1 MSVMKIIE
9 YILVAVF
16 ILLISNGTS
25 LAHRVNLFAYVD
37 GGKIYTESYF
47 PDGKPVTG
55 GKVLVYDSREK
66 LLVQG
71 ITDKEGFFNFP
82 IPAVDDLK
90 IVIDAT
96 MGHRNSFELKK
107 SEVEEGK

>member
-1 MSVMKIIE
+1 MKKINYLLATI
-9 YILVAVF
+9 F
-16 ILLISNGTS
+16 ILLILNGTA

-47 PDGKPVTG
+47 PDGKPVKG
-55 GKVLVYDSREK
+55 GNVLVYDSREK

-71 ITDKEGFFNFP
+71 ITDKEGLFNFP
-82 IPAVDDLK
+82 VPAVDDLK

>member
-1 MSVMKIIE
+1 MKKITYLLATI
-9 YILVAVF
+9 F
-16 ILLISNGTS
+16 ILFMLKGTA

-47 PDGKPVTG
+47 PDGKPVIG

-71 ITDKEGFFNFP
+71 VTDKEGLFNFP
-82 IPAVDDLK
+82 IPVVDELK

-107 SEVEEGK
+107 SEVEDGK

>member
-1 MSVMKIIE
+1 MLKLLN
-9 YILVAVF
+9 YILVVV
-16 ILLISNGTS
+16 IVSLLLSGTA